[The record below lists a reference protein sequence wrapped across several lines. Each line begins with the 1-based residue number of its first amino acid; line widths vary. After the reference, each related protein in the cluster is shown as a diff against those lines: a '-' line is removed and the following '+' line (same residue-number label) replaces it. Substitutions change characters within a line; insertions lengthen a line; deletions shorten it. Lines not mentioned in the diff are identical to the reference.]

1 MYFGETF
8 FGFSFLDI
16 FFVQFQFSQNTFQV
30 KNPIFYMILPFGVF
44 IEPTLPNSKGLQT
57 INKGCVYLLDNQQIK
72 MSIILK

>member
-30 KNPIFYMILPFGVF
+30 KNKIFYI

-57 INKGCVYLLDNQQIK
+57 INKGCVYLLDNQ
-72 MSIILK
+72 